1 MLLGRP
7 SARPARGMTRTIAR
21 LTAVLA
27 LGIAVSG
34 CAGPP
39 PDGVADEVVDGYAI
53 GPARTVSGDEFHRLE
68 VTARDVA
75 QTRWPGLP
83 MTRID
88 LAAAGTLADGSIQAG
103 TEGPSTFLVVID
115 VNGAGRH
122 AFVLQCDDAT
132 FPAPDSC
139 AATSNESS

>member
-1 MLLGRP
+1 
-7 SARPARGMTRTIAR
+7 MTRTIAR

-34 CAGPP
+34 CAAPA
-39 PDGVADEVVDGYAI
+39 PDRAADEMVDGLAI
-53 GPARTVSGDEFHRLE
+53 GPARAVSGEAFHRLE

-75 QTRWPGLP
+75 QARWPGVP
-83 MTRID
+83 MTRIE
-88 LAAAGTLADGSIQAG
+88 LVSAGTLADGSVQAG

-115 VNGAGRH
+115 LNGAGRH
-122 AFVLQCDDAT
+122 ALVLECDDAT

>member
-1 MLLGRP
+1 MRGSPHER
-7 SARPARGMTRTIAR
+7 RGMIRTIAR
-21 LTAVLA
+21 LTAALA
-27 LGIAVSG
+27 LGIAVGG
-34 CAGPP
+34 CAGST
-39 PDGVADEVVDGYAI
+39 PDAVTDEVVDGYAI

-75 QTRWPGLP
+75 QARWPGLP

-139 AATSNESS
+139 AATSDESS

>member
-1 MLLGRP
+1 MTHP
-7 SARPARGMTRTIAR
+7 IARPVAMLSLVIVVGACGAPT
-21 LTAVLA
+21 
-27 LGIAVSG
+27 
-34 CAGPP
+34 PP
-39 PDGVADEVVDGYAI
+39 AATVADEVVDGYAI

-75 QTRWPGLP
+75 RTRWPGLP

>member
-1 MLLGRP
+1 MTHP
-7 SARPARGMTRTIAR
+7 IARPVAMLSLVIVVGACGAPT
-21 LTAVLA
+21 
-27 LGIAVSG
+27 
-34 CAGPP
+34 
-39 PDGVADEVVDGYAI
+39 PDAATDEVVDGYAI
-53 GPARTVSGDEFHRLE
+53 GPARTVAGDEFHRLE

-75 QTRWPGLP
+75 RTKWPGLP

-88 LAAAGTLADGSIQAG
+88 LAAAGTHADGSIQAG

-132 FPAPDSC
+132 FPASDSC
-139 AATSNESS
+139 TATGDESS

>member
-1 MLLGRP
+1 
-7 SARPARGMTRTIAR
+7 MTRMVAR
-21 LTAVLA
+21 LIAVA

-34 CAGPP
+34 CAGPT
-39 PDGVADEVVDGYAI
+39 PDVTDEVVDGYAV
-53 GPARTVSGDEFHRLE
+53 GRARTVSGDEFHRLE

-75 QTRWPGLP
+75 QSRWPGLP

-88 LAAAGTLADGSIQAG
+88 LATAGTLTDGSIQAG
-103 TEGPSTFLVVID
+103 TEGPSTFLVVIE
-115 VNGAGRH
+115 VHGAGRH

-139 AATSNESS
+139 AATSDESS